1 MGNSFTMQAKYESIM
16 EPKLQPSDESSRHG
30 NRCWSL
36 CKLVG
41 FVFLLNF
48 SVHLLHLAPRP
59 TAVFYWLSG
68 DGFLGEKQP
77 RFERLPRPGDPFHFI
92 PCTAHTKLPDL
103 HDKNHERTWAD
114 LYDPNPEN
122 YSWGIHDSSRPEG
135 IFLCGYIDVPFNYKN
150 KSEERIFRLA
160 VTKYQVSG
168 LRRRNESVSSEAGNK
183 SKRTIILEPGGPGGS
198 GTFSAW
204 KTALNVTQ
212 RYSDGQFDVL
222 GWDPRGVNLTL
233 PQWSCFPSSAHQDRW
248 RLLVDRLPEM
258 SDSPRTQLEE
268 ADAMNDANFR
278 ACRERAGD
286 IPQFVSTALVV
297 RDLDHIRQA
306 LGEDELTAYVVSY
319 GTTVGQTYANM
330 FPSRVGRMV
339 LDGVCDAME
348 DRKLSGF
355 ATSALGNVTDAWRDG
370 VLGECVAAGPSRCEL
385 AKPING
391 EDVTL
396 SGLEKRMDDL
406 LASLKKRPMA
416 AYLPSDGPSLVTYS
430 DVMRRIYSSLY
441 DPTRWPALAT
451 TLADLERGNTTLAA
465 QIVAPFWNFDPENP
479 SKPSA
484 PDYHNL
490 MAMVVCSDG
499 YDAPRAPN
507 LDWWVDEWKAMFAQE
522 KIGSSQNFY
531 YSFECQNFLKYW
543 PNVAEVYRGT
553 FNNSLKNP
561 VLLVSQTHDPATPLH
576 NAKRLH
582 SEMGQNARL
591 VIHHGYGHSS
601 VDRSDCTDAMA
612 RNVILNGVFPKD
624 VETEC
629 YANGKPY
636 SEEIK
641 KGDLIKAR
649 RENMQSSFV
658 GIR

>member
-1 MGNSFTMQAKYESIM
+1 MQAKHGSIM
-16 EPKLQPSDESSRHG
+16 EPKLQTSEEHRRRG

-48 SVHLLHLAPRP
+48 FLYFLHLDPRP
-59 TAVFYWLSG
+59 TTVISWLHG
-68 DGFLGEKQP
+68 DVSLEPKQP
-77 RFERLPRPGDPFHFI
+77 RFEQLPRPGDPFQFI
-92 PCTAHTKLPDL
+92 PCTADTKLPDL
-103 HDKNHERTWAD
+103 HDKNHKRTWAN
-114 LYDPNPEN
+114 LFDPNWEN
-122 YSWGIHDSSRPEG
+122 YSWGIHDSSRPQG
-135 IFLCGYIDVPFNYKN
+135 IFLCGYIDVPFDYKN
-150 KSEERIFRLA
+150 KSEERTFRLA

-168 LRRRNESVSSEAGNK
+168 LKCRGETVSSAAGEK

-204 KTALNVTQ
+204 KTAVNVTQ

-233 PQWSCFPSSAHQDRW
+233 PQWSCFPSNSHQDRW

-258 SDSPRTQLEE
+258 NDSPRTQLEE

-278 ACRERAGD
+278 ACKERAGD

-297 RDLDHIRQA
+297 RDLDQIREA

-330 FPSRVGRMV
+330 FPGKVGRMV

-348 DRKLSGF
+348 DRKFSGF
-355 ATSALGNVTDAWRDG
+355 ATSALGNITDAWHDG

-385 AKPING
+385 AKPIKG
-391 EDVTL
+391 EVVTV
-396 SGLEKRMDDL
+396 SDLEKRMDNL

-416 AYLPSDGPSLVTYS
+416 AYLPSDGPSLVTYT
-430 DVMRRIYSSLY
+430 DIMRSIFTSLY
-441 DPTRWPALAT
+441 NPTRWPALAAA
-451 TLADLERGNTTLAA
+451 LADLEQGNTTLAA
-465 QIVAPFWNFDPENP
+465 QLVALSWTFDPENP
-479 SKPSA
+479 SKPSV

-499 YDAPRAPN
+499 YDAPRSSN
-507 LDWWVDEWKAMFAQE
+507 LDWWVDEWEAMYAQE

-531 YSFECQNFLKYW
+531 YSFVCQNFLKYW

-582 SEMGQNARL
+582 SEMGKNARL

-601 VDRSDCTDAMA
+601 VDRSDCTDAIA
-612 RNVILNGVFPKD
+612 RNVILKGVFPTD
-624 VETEC
+624 LETEC
-629 YANGKPY
+629 YANSKPY
-636 SEEIK
+636 SEDAK
-641 KGDLIKAR
+641 KEDLVEAW
-649 RENMQSSFV
+649 RENIQSSGV